1 MRSPAQGQPRSS
13 EGGTPARLRYMP
25 GVDGLRA
32 IAVAAVIAYHLG
44 AGWLPGGFLGVDVFL
59 VISGFLIT
67 SLLLAERRAEGRIDL
82 KRFWTRRAL
91 RLLPALF
98 LMLIVVLAVMVIV
111 HPGEVGRL
119 RGAVLASLGYVANW
133 YFAFA
138 DVPYFEQFGRPSVL
152 QHLWSLAVEEQFYIL
167 WPPILALGL
176 AVLRLRWLALGVL
189 GAIAGST
196 VLAWV
201 LWEPFAD
208 PSRIY
213 YGTDTRAVG
222 LLAGV
227 LLALAWPAA
236 RKASEAGPRARAV
249 LDVAGAVCLA
259 ALAVGLLTLGDLD
272 ERLYRGGLLAVAVA
286 TAGLVGVAAHPA
298 SRLGKALGT
307 PAMVWIGLR
316 SYGIYLW
323 HWPVVMLTRPN
334 VDIPLDGPPLVL
346 LRLGLT
352 VGAAALSYRY
362 VEVPIRRAGL
372 RGSWEAIRRWRGRLD
387 RRVRVAAESG
397 VTAAFCAL
405 VLLVALLP
413 RTASSVPGL
422 TDVASAAEAGVP
434 TVGPDPPIP
443 ADEARAAKRRRVLL
457 VGDSVMLGASPI
469 LRRTI
474 GRRAV
479 IDAAVARQFPE
490 GADSVRS
497 RLRRL
502 PRDAAVVIH
511 LGSNGYVKY
520 ADLHELMKDLSKR
533 PRVVLVTVRVPL
545 EWQDSVNA
553 LLRHEAK
560 RFGNVRIADWHAAS
574 EGSDMLVDG
583 AHATPRGMRIYAR
596 TIAAQLR

>member
-1 MRSPAQGQPRSS
+1 VRSPAQAQRSP
-13 EGGTPARLRYMP
+13 EDVTPGRLRYMP

-67 SLLLAERRAEGRIDL
+67 SLLLAERQAKGKIDL

-98 LMLIVVLAVMVIV
+98 LMLVVVLAAMVII

-167 WPPILALGL
+167 WPPILALAL
-176 AVLRLRWLALGVL
+176 ISLRLRWLMLGIVA
-189 GAIAGST
+189 AIAGST
-196 VLAWV
+196 VLSWL

-222 LLAGV
+222 LLVGV
-227 LLALAWPAA
+227 LLALVWPAA
-236 RKASEAGPRARAV
+236 RTAKEASPQARAI
-249 LDVAGAVCLA
+249 LDGAGAVCLA
-259 ALAVGLLTLGDLD
+259 ALAFGLLTLGDLD
-272 ERLYRGGLLAVAVA
+272 ERLYRGGLLAVALA
-286 TAGLVGVAAHPA
+286 TAGLVAVAAHPA
-298 SRLGKALGT
+298 SRLGKALGN
-307 PAMVWIGLR
+307 PVMVWIGLR

-323 HWPVVMLTRPN
+323 HWPVVMLTRPD
-334 VDIPLDGPPLVL
+334 VDIPLNGPLLVL

-352 VGAAALSYRY
+352 VGAAALSYTYFER
-362 VEVPIRRAGL
+362 PIRRAGL
-372 RGSWEAIRRWRGRLD
+372 TGTWQAITGWLGKLD
-387 RRVRVAAESG
+387 KRVRLAAESG
-397 VTAAFCAL
+397 VTAAFVAL
-405 VLLVALLP
+405 VLLVAFLP
-413 RTASSVPGL
+413 RTTPNVPGL
-422 TDVASAAEAGVP
+422 TDVASAAQATTPV
-434 TVGPDPPIP
+434 VDPDPPTP
-443 ADEARAAKRRRVLL
+443 EEDARAARRRRVLL
-457 VGDSVMLGASPI
+457 VGDSVMLGAAPI
-469 LRRTI
+469 LRQAI
-474 GRRAV
+474 GRKRAV
-479 IDAAVARQFPE
+479 IDATVARQFPE
-490 GADSVRS
+490 GAETVRA
-497 RLRRL
+497 RLRRM
-502 PRDAAVVIH
+502 PNAAVVIH

-520 ADLHELMKDLSKR
+520 SDLHGLLKDLSKR

-545 EWQDSVNA
+545 EWQDPVNA
-553 LLRHEAK
+553 LLRHESK
-560 RFGNVRIADWHAAS
+560 RFDNVRLADWYAVS
-574 EGSDMLVDG
+574 GGSGLLVDG
-583 AHATPRGMRIYAR
+583 AHATPKGQRIYAR

>member
-1 MRSPAQGQPRSS
+1 MRSPAQARRSP
-13 EGGTPARLRYMP
+13 EEVTPGRLRYMP

-32 IAVAAVIAYHLG
+32 IAVGAVIAYHLG
-44 AGWLPGGFLGVDVFL
+44 ATWLPGGFLGVDVFL

-67 SLLLAERRAEGRIDL
+67 SLLLAEREAKGRIDL
-82 KRFWTRRAL
+82 RRFWTRRAL

-98 LMLIVVLAVMVIV
+98 LMLIVVLAAMVII

-167 WPPILALGL
+167 WPPLL
-176 AVLRLRWLALGVL
+176 AVALVSLRLRWLMLGIVA
-189 GAIAGST
+189 AIAGST
-196 VLAWV
+196 VLSWV

-222 LLAGV
+222 LLVGV
-227 LLALAWPAA
+227 LLALVWPAA
-236 RKASEAGPRARAV
+236 RKAKEASPQARAV
-249 LDVAGAVCLA
+249 LDGAGAVCLA
-259 ALAVGLLTLGDLD
+259 ALAYGLLTLGDLD

-286 TAGLVGVAAHPA
+286 TAGLVAVAAHPA
-298 SRLGKALGT
+298 SRLGKALGN
-307 PAMVWIGLR
+307 PVMVWIGLR

-323 HWPVVMLTRPN
+323 HWPVVMLTRPH
-334 VDIPLDGPPLVL
+334 VDVPLDGPPLVL
-346 LRLGLT
+346 LRLALT

-372 RGSWEAIRRWRGRLD
+372 RGTWDAIGRSRGRLD
-387 RRVRVAAESG
+387 KRLRLAAESG
-397 VTAAFCAL
+397 VTAAFAAL

-413 RTASSVPGL
+413 RTAPSVPGL
-422 TDVASAAEAGVP
+422 TDVASAAQTASIVDPDAP
-434 TVGPDPPIP
+434 TPG
-443 ADEARAAKRRRVLL
+443 DEARAARRRRVLL
-457 VGDSVMLGASPI
+457 VGDSVMLGAAPV
-469 LRRTI
+469 LRQAI
-474 GRRAV
+474 GRRRAV

-490 GADSVRS
+490 GAETVRA
-497 RLRRL
+497 RLRRM
-502 PRDAAVVIH
+502 PNAAVVIH

-520 ADLHELMKDLSKR
+520 SDLHELMKDLSTR

-560 RFGNVRIADWHAAS
+560 RFENVRVADWYTAS
-574 EGSDMLVDG
+574 DGSGTLVDG
-583 AHATPRGMRIYAR
+583 AHATPRGQRVYAR